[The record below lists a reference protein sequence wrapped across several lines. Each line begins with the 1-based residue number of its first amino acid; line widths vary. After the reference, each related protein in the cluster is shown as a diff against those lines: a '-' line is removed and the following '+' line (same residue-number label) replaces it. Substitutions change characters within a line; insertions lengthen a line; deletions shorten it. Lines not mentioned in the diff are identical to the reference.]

1 MTEVNLEKITG
12 KTAEEAFLYLRDV
25 IMMPK
30 SKISMDVLKMWYTD
44 NDALILAAGP
54 FTMVQMDRYTVE
66 EYAAKTGIPRE
77 MVQEAFDRLCHRGSL
92 FWHIDHKD
100 EGKKKYMIPPLF
112 PGLIEYFII
121 SPHNSIDERRAFLK
135 KLDKLE
141 EEGFSFAME
150 SGFSIF
156 RVVPARKPEPGAR
169 VIQVDQ
175 RLEPEK
181 SQVLAYQDV
190 EKIIA
195 AAGEREDNIA
205 ILPCTCRTMAML
217 KKTSPEC
224 KASVNNCMV
233 FGAPA
238 RFSVEEGIGYYV
250 TKEECLEILKQ
261 AEKEGLIHC
270 TQNTYDKQGFICN
283 CCACCCGIISTA
295 IKYNTMSMFQE
306 SDYVPLVDHDTC
318 NKCRKCVNYCAFH
331 ALMYKSGEKEDK
343 SDDRVIVREDVCI
356 GCGVCASNCPTGAI
370 TMKKIHDNK
379 PAGSFIEGVMRM
391 MNEKKEYVA

>member
-12 KTAEEAFLYLRDV
+12 KTAEEAFMYLRDM

-30 SKISMDVLKMWYTD
+30 SKISLDVLKMWYTD
-44 NDALILAAGP
+44 DDALILAAGP
-54 FTMVQMDRYTVE
+54 FKMVQMDRYTAE
-66 EYAAKTGIPRE
+66 DYAAKTGI
-77 MVQEAFDRLCHRGSL
+77 QEAMVKETFDRLSHRGVL
-92 FWHIDHKD
+92 FWYLDHKD
-100 EGKKKYMIPPLF
+100 GKKKKYLIPPLF
-112 PGLIEYFII
+112 PGLVEYFLI
-121 SPHNSIDERRAFLK
+121 SPHNLIDERRAFLK
-135 KLDKLE
+135 KLEKME
-141 EEGFSFAME
+141 EEGFFFAME

-156 RVVPARKPEPGAR
+156 RVVPAAKPGPATR
-169 VIQVDQ
+169 VIQVDEK
-175 RLEPEK
+175 LDPGK

-190 EKIIA
+190 EMIIE
-195 AAGEREDNIA
+195 AAGQRENNIA

-217 KKTSPEC
+217 KKTSLDC
-224 KASVNNCMV
+224 HASVNNCMV

-238 RFSVEEGIGYYV
+238 QFSVEEGIGYYV

-261 AEKEGLIHC
+261 TEKEGLIHC

-306 SDYVPLVDHDTC
+306 SDYVPLVDAEACSHC
-318 NKCRKCVNYCAFH
+318 KKCVKYCSFH

-343 SDDRVIVREDVCI
+343 SDDAIIVRDDICI

-370 TMKKIHDNK
+370 TLNK
-379 PAGSFIEGVMRM
+379 VKDSQPAGSFVEGIMRM
-391 MNEKKEYVA
+391 MNERKEYAS